1 MSSNPAPR
9 ILIVDDSESNRYT
22 ASRHLRRAGYE
33 VFEAA
38 TGQEALKALEN
49 NPDLVILDVRLPDIN
64 GLELS
69 RKLRQDPIT
78 RGIPILQVSAT
89 FTMSA
94 DRVRGLDAGADAYLV
109 GPIEPEE
116 LLANVRMLL
125 RLRAAQDDLARKNER
140 LRSVL
145 ATIVDVFYS
154 FDLEGRFL
162 EINPAAEAL
171 FRRSASEM
179 IGLNIQEV
187 FSAFLDSDFAVYY
200 RKALESRQP
209 VHFESES
216 VISPGTWWEGHAY
229 PREDRVDV
237 YLRDITSRKAA
248 EQKLSEAA
256 AQTRRQ
262 LLELQAIQAELAKAR
277 DQLRAHNE
285 ALEITVA
292 ERTAKLRETI
302 SDLEIFS
309 YSITHD
315 MRGPLRAMQGFSRL
329 LLETHADKLEGE
341 AADFLKRI
349 ANSAERLDLLIR
361 DVLSYSNIIRSKL
374 EPRYVDMDKL
384 VRDII
389 HEYPGFQPPQ
399 AEIEVRDVLP
409 PVLGNEAFLT
419 QCISNLLSNAVKF
432 VAPGVRPR
440 VRLTGK
446 VSEGVARLSVIDNG
460 IGIPREHQA
469 RLFTLFHRAQTGYPG
484 TGIGL
489 AVVRK
494 AAERMGG
501 HVGLESAPGEG
512 STFWIELPAA
522 KQ

>member
-1 MSSNPAPR
+1 MSSNLAPR

-38 TGQEALKALEN
+38 TGQEALKALEK

-171 FRRSASEM
+171 FRRSASEL

-315 MRGPLRAMQGFSRL
+315 MRGPLRAM
-329 LLETHADKLEGE
+329 
-341 AADFLKRI
+341 
-349 ANSAERLDLLIR
+349 
-361 DVLSYSNIIRSKL
+361 
-374 EPRYVDMDKL
+374 
-384 VRDII
+384 
-389 HEYPGFQPPQ
+389 
-399 AEIEVRDVLP
+399 
-409 PVLGNEAFLT
+409 
-419 QCISNLLSNAVKF
+419 
-432 VAPGVRPR
+432 
-440 VRLTGK
+440 
-446 VSEGVARLSVIDNG
+446 
-460 IGIPREHQA
+460 
-469 RLFTLFHRAQTGYPG
+469 
-484 TGIGL
+484 
-489 AVVRK
+489 
-494 AAERMGG
+494 
-501 HVGLESAPGEG
+501 
-512 STFWIELPAA
+512 
-522 KQ
+522 